1 MDEAIK
7 PSREGRVRPLNT
19 EDLRWALAKGW
30 NDFKAKR
37 GDLIIL
43 PFIYPL
49 IGIIASVFAFNT
61 NLFPLIFP
69 LAGGFALVGPIA
81 AAGFYELARR
91 REANLDTSWW
101 HFLDPLKGRSR
112 LPIAT
117 LTVVL
122 IGLFLAW
129 MMAADAIFTATLGT
143 LDTSTPES
151 FLQNLFTTSQGL
163 TMIIIGNLVGAVFA
177 VITLA
182 LAAFSFPM
190 VVDKNID
197 GFGAM
202 AISIAAFRASPGAM
216 IGWGLRVALILA
228 LAALPLFIGLL
239 VALPVLGYAT
249 WHLYTR
255 AVVR

>member
-7 PSREGRVRPLNT
+7 LSSAARIRPLT
-19 EDLRWALAKGW
+19 AEDLRWALAQGW
-30 NDFKAKR
+30 DDFKVKR
-37 GDLIIL
+37 GDLILL

-69 LAGGFALVGPIA
+69 LVGGFALVGPIA

-91 REANLDTSWW
+91 REDKLDASWW

-117 LTVVL
+117 LTAVL
-122 IGLFLAW
+122 IGLFLGW

-143 LDTSTPES
+143 LDTATPEN
-151 FLQNLFTTSQGL
+151 FLRNLFTTSQGL
-163 TMIIIGNLVGAVFA
+163 TMIVIGNLVGAIFA
-177 VITLA
+177 IVTLA

-202 AISIAAFRASPGAM
+202 AVSVAAFRASPGAM
-216 IGWGLRVALILA
+216 IGWGVRVAVILA